1 MNSALATAVFIL
13 NIEGTVHMGN
23 IFKDILDALSTP
35 EEPVKAEPKSKGLG
49 ARNKSS
55 GSFGEAFAAAREEQG
70 GGGGVFDYK
79 GKSYTTNIA
88 GENPVAKLYKA
99 VVTEQ
104 NKDDRGNTPVRETTS
119 VAYSRTSDDE
129 KDLLNQGYYPD
140 KIIRDSMRSGKLGSS
155 TPRRNVTKEALD
167 DIEAEIEKS
176 RRSAARSTSTGRY
189 DINFG
194 VVASEPSS
202 KIYEKDIDRLEHPSL
217 KKSLYRPEGSK
228 YDYFGYQPRDDRD
241 VDFDAFEDM
250 ESKVEPS
257 FYEKY
262 IKSGKTGLG
271 IDLFPKQK
279 RLGPDPLNLANP
291 LDILNNTKEIKSAQ
305 SLLTN
310 LGYKPNGIDGKIGGG
325 TRRAVRKLQ
334 KQHGLPITGRLT
346 QNTVDLLNAKN
357 VMSYPDAPKPKAK
370 VITFT
375 NSQLNLFGDEVAN
388 IESSN
393 RYNVTGGSGDHYL
406 GRYQMGAD
414 ALSDVGRNYTTS
426 LNKVFLNDP
435 KLQDKLFEA
444 YTLNNHTHLTKN
456 SSIYRSMSPEEKLG
470 ILGYAHNQGA
480 TAAEEYLFTG
490 VVGEDAFGTKGTKYV
505 KAMQNALASLSGT
518 P

>member
-1 MNSALATAVFIL
+1 MNTALSIAVFIL

-23 IFKDILDALSTP
+23 IFKDMLDSFSSP
-35 EEPVKAEPKSKGLG
+35 SEPVKVEPKSKGLG
-49 ARNKSS
+49 AKST
-55 GSFGEAFAAAREEQG
+55 FGEAFAAARKEQG

-99 VVTEQ
+99 IVTEQ
-104 NKDDRGNTPVRETTS
+104 NRDDKGNTPTVPTTS
-119 VAYSRTSDDE
+119 VAYSPASDDAR
-129 KDLLNQGYYPD
+129 DIANQGYYPD
-140 KIIRDSMRSGKLGSS
+140 KIIRDSMRSGKLSSS
-155 TPRRNVTKEALD
+155 TPRRDVTTEALD
-167 DIEAEIEKS
+167 DIEDMIEKS
-176 RRSAARSTSTGRY
+176 RREAVKNAERGRNRPLY
-189 DINFG
+189 DT
-194 VVASEPSS
+194 VVASEPVFYLDTA
-202 KIYEKDIDRLEHPSL
+202 IQDDELEHPSL
-217 KKSLYRPEGSK
+217 RKSLYRPEGSK

-241 VDFDAFEDM
+241 ANFDAFEDI

-262 IKSGKTGLG
+262 IKSSKTGLG
-271 IDLFPKQK
+271 IDLFPK
-279 RLGPDPLNLANP
+279 RPNLGPDPLKLANP

-325 TRRAVRKLQ
+325 TRRAVRKIQ

-346 QNTVDLLNAKN
+346 KDVVNLLNAKN

-370 VITFT
+370 VIKFT
-375 NSQLNLFGDEVAN
+375 NSQLNLFGDEVAK

-406 GRYQMGAD
+406 GRYQMGKD
-414 ALSDVGRNYTTS
+414 ALSDVGRGYNAS

-435 KLQDKLFEA
+435 KLQDKLFKA
-444 YTLNNHTHLTKN
+444 YTLKNHTHLTKN
-456 SSIYRSMSPEEKLG
+456 SSVYRSMSPQEKLS

-490 VVGEDAFGTKGTKYV
+490 VVGRDGYGTKGTKYIKAV
-505 KAMQNALASLSGT
+505 KKAVASLGGN